1 MINLVLPRRA
11 FRRLLLPAMLLL
23 FAMPALAQQPSQ
35 AQIAAIRQG
44 CRADYQ
50 AYCASVPTGGAAA
63 LNCLKQNVAS
73 LSAPCQ
79 HAVGAASGGAAAS
92 STATAPATAAATAQ
106 PGPPAAPAAP
116 MAAPAMSPR
125 QEAMLLRQACGFDF
139 RRYCSGVPLGGGRVL
154 ACLQGNAD
162 RLSPRCGSALQAMR
176 QGQ

>member
-1 MINLVLPRRA
+1 MMMSLVLPCRP
-11 FRRLLLPAMLLL
+11 FRRLPLPAMLLLL
-23 FAMPALAQQPSQ
+23 FAMPALAQQLSQ
-35 AQIAAIRQG
+35 AQVAAIRQA

-63 LNCLKQNVAS
+63 FNCLKQNVAN
-73 LSAPCQ
+73 LSASCQ

-92 STATAPATAAATAQ
+92 STANAPATAAPPAQ
-106 PGPPAAPAAP
+106 PAPAAP
-116 MAAPAMSPR
+116 TAAPAMSPR

-139 RRYCSGVPLGGGRVL
+139 RRYCSGVPFGGGRVL

-176 QGQ
+176 QSQ